1 MIEKISS
8 VAKAPGMIERKEDV
22 MIEKISSVDPRP
34 NKM

>member
-22 MIEKISSVDPRP
+22 MIEKISSTAPRP